1 MRLDTTSAAQTATDE
16 FQNTEPTVDEI
27 SIGTD
32 GAVNGTSM
40 VAYCFADVKGFSK
53 FGSYTGNGN
62 ANGTFVYT
70 GFKPAF
76 VIIKNASSA
85 QSWYMHDNARNPTN
99 DMGKTLWSDLSDAEE
114 TNHAIDFLSNG
125 FKTRANGLNQQDS
138 GSHIHLHGIC
148 RTTFR
153 NFNNQWFYT
162 SDSEMI
168 TFILGL
174 LIGYFGKEHITALLI
189 KAKDKI
195 SEYFSK

>member
-1 MRLDTTSAAQTATDE
+1 MVLKLGQME
-16 FQNTEPTVDEI
+16 VKPTRF
-27 SIGTD
+27 
-32 GAVNGTSM
+32 
-40 VAYCFADVKGFSK
+40 C
-53 FGSYTGNGN
+53 
-62 ANGTFVYT
+62 
-70 GFKPAF
+70 
-76 VIIKNASSA
+76 
-85 QSWYMHDNARNPTN
+85 
-99 DMGKTLWSDLSDAEE
+99 L
-114 TNHAIDFLSNG
+114 
-125 FKTRANGLNQQDS
+125 
-138 GSHIHLHGIC
+138 HIHLHGIC